1 MKGKILK
8 TNEAYSLIVDDEPD
22 TCWALEHLLRKAGG
36 SAERAASG
44 HEALSLMESRC
55 FSMVFLDAKLPDI
68 EGLELARRLRD
79 IDSDIRIVMV
89 SGYFFKDDA
98 AIKKALAEGLIY
110 QFISKP
116 FEHSEILA
124 AMRMPTTS
132 ASRIAVSPYIAEA
145 VSSLDN
151 LSSIRASGSVIGA

>member
-1 MKGKILK
+1 
-8 TNEAYSLIVDDEPD
+8 
-22 TCWALEHLLRKAGG
+22 
-36 SAERAASG
+36 
-44 HEALSLMESRC
+44 
-55 FSMVFLDAKLPDI
+55 
-68 EGLELARRLRD
+68 
-79 IDSDIRIVMV
+79 MV